1 MSPKLL
7 FFSYRRLLRT
17 LFGALLLGLLPPADG
32 QAAQGVPRPCYVVL
46 LVPGIRAG
54 DLVQPD
60 LPSLARMISEGGS
73 GWMVC
78 RAARVD
84 DRRLLRPD
92 GRETDA
98 SLLATLGSGSRAL
111 ALLSRS
117 DTPLVRFAALQTANA
132 HLDHSVALGALG
144 ELFHRSGLRTATLG
158 DNDSAWPDSEA
169 WYLAVDA
176 SGQSDFP
183 MTHSGLLTDD
193 TAPFGVRTDVTGL
206 LADFDAVRPRAGLIV
221 IACDA
226 LDRADRY
233 ALNCRPKV
241 VEEHRAAAR
250 RILETLL
257 SGVLNRCQTRNGATD
272 VPILLLAPAPAASSD
287 ERIDRL
293 APIVWWGSGGNAGT
307 LFSAST
313 RRPGLVL
320 NTDVL
325 ATFADRLHLP
335 LPSGATGRP
344 FHSDRM
350 PSALFR
356 PQPAAPSAFYL
367 AAQYDEWLRVAR
379 LQNAPGGL
387 PTLQLLLPLLG
398 TALLFVSLR
407 VKAETRVRLHRIV
420 GAIATVVIT
429 LPLGMLV
436 LPLLRPSAPWA
447 AEACL
452 TTLMLTVGIFSAV
465 RPRSVLPLFRLLC
478 VLLLIALMIDL
489 LTGTHLLQVAW
500 MSYSVV
506 EGARFYGIGNEY
518 MGVAIG
524 AACVLFALSRTHAET
539 SALPKIPVQGLGS
552 VVIFVALTVAMGA
565 YGAKV
570 GAIPSAG
577 AAFTVTLLV
586 WRRGR
591 LGLPEVGAVLLLA
604 AAGLGLLALFDARH
618 ATGDQTHFIRA
629 LTGAGGGSL
638 PEILRRKLQMEGWL
652 LLHSAW
658 SPTLV
663 AAAATLAWIRRNS
676 PEAFASRRSQ
686 AALMGLAAGAVACL
700 LCNDS
705 GLTAAAL
712 LLLYGW
718 AWAALEATRTVP
730 IVASADET
738 TPLKPFPA

>member
-7 FFSYRRLLRT
+7 FFSYRRVLST
-17 LFGALLLGLLPPADG
+17 LFGAILLCLLSPAGG
-32 QAAQGVPRPCYVVL
+32 QAVQGAPQPCYVVL
-46 LVPGIRAG
+46 LVPGIRAS
-54 DLVQPD
+54 DLAQPD
-60 LPSLARMISEGGS
+60 LPSLTRMISEGGS

-111 ALLSRS
+111 APISRF
-117 DTPLVRFAALQTANA
+117 DTPLTRFAALQTANA
-132 HLDHSVALGALG
+132 PLDHSVALGAMG
-144 ELFHRSGLRTATLG
+144 ELFHRSGLKTATLG
-158 DNDSAWPDSEA
+158 DNASAWPDSEA

-176 SGQSDFP
+176 SGQTDFS
-183 MTHSGLLTDD
+183 MIHSGLLTDD
-193 TAPFGVRTDVTGL
+193 TAPFGVRTDVPGL
-206 LADFDAVRPRAGLIV
+206 LADFDAVRPHAGLIV

-241 VEEHRAAAR
+241 AEEHRAAAR

-257 SGVLNRCQTRNGATD
+257 SGVLNRCLARNGAPD
-272 VPILLLAPAPAASSD
+272 VPILLLAPAPAVSSD

-307 LFSAST
+307 LFTAST

-344 FHSDRM
+344 FYSDRL

-356 PQPAAPSAFYL
+356 PQPAVPSAADF
-367 AAQYDEWLRVAR
+367 AARYSEWLRVAR

-407 VKAETRVRLHRIV
+407 AKAETRVRLHRLA

-452 TTLMLTVGIFSAV
+452 TTLMLTVGIFSAA
-465 RPRSVLPLFRLLC
+465 RPHSVFPLSRLLC
-478 VLLLIALMIDL
+478 ALLLIALMIDL
-489 LTGTHLLQVAW
+489 LTGTPLLQSAW

-524 AACVLFALSRTHAET
+524 AACVLFALSRTPAET
-539 SALPKIPVQGLGS
+539 SANPKISVQDLGS
-552 VVIFVALTVAMGA
+552 VTIFVALTAAMGV

-577 AAFTVTLLV
+577 TAFAVTLLV
-586 WRRGR
+586 WKRGR
-591 LGLPEVGAVLLLA
+591 MGLSEAGAVLLA
-604 AAGLGLLALFDARH
+604 AAVGLGLLALFDARH
-618 ATGDQTHFIRA
+618 AAGDQTHFIRA

-638 PEILRRKLQMEGWL
+638 PEILRRKLQLEGWL

-658 SPTLV
+658 SLTLV
-663 AAAATLAWIRRNS
+663 AATAALAWIRRS
-676 PEAFASRRSQ
+676 YPEAFASRRSR
-686 AALMGLAAGAVACL
+686 ATLMGLAAGAVACL

-718 AWAALEATRTVP
+718 AWAALEVTRTAP
-730 IVASADET
+730 ITVSADEN
-738 TPLKPFPA
+738 PLKPLPA